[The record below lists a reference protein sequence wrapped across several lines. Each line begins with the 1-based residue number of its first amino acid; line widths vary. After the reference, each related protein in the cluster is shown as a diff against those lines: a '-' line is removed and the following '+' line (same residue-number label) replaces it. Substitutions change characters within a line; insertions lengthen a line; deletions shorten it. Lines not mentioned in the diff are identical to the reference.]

1 MNYTKGNMVA
11 VRNIAL
17 SYTFPE
23 KWLGKIGANSCQI
36 YGQVLNLFIWGG
48 DLVKAGI
55 NPAIQLVGELK
66 VDAVTVHI
74 NILAAKL
81 IIQY

>member
-23 KWLGKIGANSCQI
+23 KWLGK
-36 YGQVLNLFIWGG
+36 
-48 DLVKAGI
+48 LVPIVVRSMVK
-55 NPAIQLVGELK
+55 
-66 VDAVTVHI
+66 
-74 NILAAKL
+74 
-81 IIQY
+81 Y